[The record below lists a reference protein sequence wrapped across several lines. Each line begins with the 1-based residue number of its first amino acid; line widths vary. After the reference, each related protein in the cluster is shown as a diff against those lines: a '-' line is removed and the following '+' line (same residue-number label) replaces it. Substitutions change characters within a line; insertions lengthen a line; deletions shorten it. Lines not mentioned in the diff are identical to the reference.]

1 MILLARLKASPYY
14 SIMAD
19 ESMDTSSKEEL
30 SVCARWIEGGKAILH
45 AQKVTARALTQYLL
59 DFLQARNVPI
69 QKLCGLGF
77 DGASTMFGVRSGV
90 QMRMRYHSPSAL
102 YVHCRCHRLQLA
114 AVSAA
119 NEHTEVK

>member
-45 AQKVTARALTQYLL
+45 AQKVTARALTQ
-59 DFLQARNVPI
+59 ARNVPI

-90 QMRMRYHSPSAL
+90 QMRMRYHSLRSLPL
-102 YVHCRCHRLQLA
+102 PPTT
-114 AVSAA
+114 VSSCQCS
-119 NEHTEVK
+119 